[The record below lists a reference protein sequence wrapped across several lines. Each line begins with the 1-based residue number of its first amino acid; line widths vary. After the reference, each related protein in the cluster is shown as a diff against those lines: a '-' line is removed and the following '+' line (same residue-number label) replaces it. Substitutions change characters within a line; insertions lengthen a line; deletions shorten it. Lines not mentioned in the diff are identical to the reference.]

1 MDGEAMN
8 DAVYK
13 RNQLVEERFNV
24 VITQIPY
31 DKSTFAQAF
40 KNSVLAADDAYDV
53 YVDTYEKVMQSGY
66 EYGLEVSSLP
76 YVDLSQSWWDS
87 DIIAESALGGKTYG
101 LLGDINVIDNQA
113 TYCLFFNK
121 DLADEYNVGDIYDI
135 VRQGNWTIDKLTRC
149 CKLVSNDING
159 DSVMDYKDQWGMLGS
174 GNIAIT
180 FMWSCGGMFG
190 NINSSGEVDFTL
202 DDETNINALNKSY
215 DFFSQRDLVLDAN
228 RIPAITSTIV
238 SMKNAIVSAY
248 EKMLEDVK
256 NYES

>member
-1 MDGEAMN
+1 MN

-121 DLADEYNVGDIYDI
+121 DLASEYNTGDIYDI
-135 VRQGNWTIDKLTRC
+135 VRSGNWTIDEMNRC
-149 CKLVSNDING
+149 CKLVISWYNN
-159 DSVMDYKDQWGMLGS
+159 SR
-174 GNIAIT
+174 
-180 FMWSCGGMFG
+180 CG
-190 NINSSGEVDFTL
+190 
-202 DDETNINALNKSY
+202 
-215 DFFSQRDLVLDAN
+215 FF
-228 RIPAITSTIV
+228 P
-238 SMKNAIVSAY
+238 
-248 EKMLEDVK
+248 
-256 NYES
+256 